1 MGMELKEGLR
11 KWRKV
16 LIVIAVMV
24 LLSPLFAWAAE
35 VVEWADPLEN
45 VAERLGALEHE
56 YAIISGLIPDYAIP
70 GADPYASVIVAGIV
84 GCLIVLGLG
93 LIMSKVLQRK

>member
-16 LIVIAVMV
+16 LIVISVMILV
-24 LLSPLFAWAAE
+24 SPFFAWAAE
-35 VVEWADPLEN
+35 VVGYAEPLEN
-45 VAERLGALEHE
+45 AAEDLGAMEHE
-56 YAIISGLIPDYAIP
+56 YAILSGLIPDYTVP
-70 GADPYASVIVAGIV
+70 GADPYASTIVAGIV

-93 LIMSKVLQRK
+93 LVVGRVLERR